1 MNLETIFTVKNED
14 LDRLNPQDAVG
25 FFCELI
31 WAEATALGIGKNL
44 IKVSSAINVKDG
56 GIDAEVKDSPKSGS
70 QGLIKKGLT
79 RYQIK
84 SGKFSLSDYY
94 IKKILFKDSK
104 SIQLKPRIKS
114 CLDKNGTLIVV
125 LFGWD
130 APESEDNQII
140 NRFIEQ
146 MKRVNPKYE
155 SAKIEIFQQN
165 NLRGFLKT
173 FPSLALK
180 VTYREKFKFQTHRSW
195 SQNAEMLRKF
205 KSGPSQNKLILN
217 IHNELRKN
225 DEAIHI
231 RVMGE
236 AGIGKTRIALEA
248 TRIED
253 LEPLVIYCDNARDF
267 KNSNLFYEILKD
279 DNQYSVILIIDECD
293 KESIFHIWDKLKYRG
308 PRIKLISIYGDLEN
322 ISKENFYEVPPL
334 GKEKISSII
343 QEYGIPKDQ
352 ADRWVEYCG
361 GSPRVAHVFG
371 YNLKNNPED
380 LLKTPDTVNVW
391 SRYIAGLND
400 PKSEEVIQYQ
410 LVLQHIALFKRFGFI
425 KPLNK
430 EAKAVWKKISDVD
443 PHITWSKFHEIINK
457 LKRRKI
463 LQGEYTLYITSKALH
478 VYLWSEWW
486 KNYGSAFDVEEFC
499 KDLPPKLLEWFFDM
513 FKYAAESQIAAM
525 LVKKYL
531 RKDGLFQTSNLL
543 ETNLGGGFFTAL
555 TEANPEAALECLKN
569 KIGTWTKNRLL
580 NFTRGR
586 RTVIWALEK
595 MAMWKDLFKD
605 AARLLLALGEA
616 ENETYSNNAS
626 GVFIDLFSPA
636 PRPVAPTEASPQER
650 FPILKEAIESNSK
663 KKRLLAIDACKKALE
678 SQHFHRIIG
687 DESFGLRKGPQLWM
701 PRTYGEIFESY
712 RMVLKLL
719 REKLDELPSDEQE
732 KAIEVILDRAG
743 ALSFINN
750 LTDIIIDTVKELIE
764 KPFVNKKIVLEAVIR
779 ILRHMK
785 SDMREDLREKWMN
798 IRNKLEGSDFSSLM
812 NRYVGMD
819 ILEDKIDAKG
829 DHVDMAEVKIKEL
842 VQKVIKN
849 RGLIKPELPWLVTK
863 EAKNGYRFGYELA
876 KKDENFSFLPTI
888 LEVQRKSGKDSSL
901 FFISGYIHMI
911 FENDVAKWENL
922 LDSLTKDDKLSSSIP
937 ELTWRSGMT
946 NRAAQ
951 RILKLAQDNMI
962 DIESLGIF
970 SYGGSFADISENIFN
985 KWIEFLLRSSKI
997 SAVVIALELFFFY
1010 YVHYSSIHKI
1020 PKQLSIK
1027 LLIHQSLFKKVDIK
1041 TQRGIDDYEWTEI
1054 AKLFTK
1060 HYPDKSNEIVR
1071 VIFKNFGK
1079 DETILYRFHSYIEDF
1094 LEEIAKKHPIEIWK
1108 IIKKYLAK
1116 LTDLRA
1122 YAIKSWMQRF
1132 NFLSFLPPIEIW
1144 KWVDEDAEKRALYL
1158 ARLVSTTFFRE
1169 KGKVCLARELL
1180 VRYGERKNVRASLSA
1195 NFSTEFWSGPA
1206 SLHYQKKKERL
1217 VRFRQDENNDKVLC
1231 WLDKYIS
1238 QIDSMIVRAN
1248 IEEERND
1255 F

>member
-14 LDRLNPQDAVG
+14 LDRLNPQDAVD

-146 MKRVNPKYE
+146 MKRVDPKYE

-217 IHNELRKN
+217 IQNELRKN
-225 DEAIHI
+225 DEAIHV

-236 AGIGKTRIALEA
+236 AGIGKTRIALET

-253 LEPLVIYCDNARDF
+253 LEPLVIYCDSARDF

-293 KESIFHIWDKLKYRG
+293 KETIFHIWDKLKYRG

-334 GKEKISSII
+334 GKEEISSII

-443 PHITWSKFHEIINK
+443 PHITWPKFHEIINK

-569 KIGTWTKNRLL
+569 KIGTWTKDRLL
-580 NFTRGR
+580 NFTMGR

-712 RMVLKLL
+712 RIVLKLL

-888 LEVQRKSGKDSSL
+888 LEAQRKSGKDSSL

-1060 HYPDKSNEIVR
+1060 RYPDKSNEIVR

-1116 LTDLRA
+1116 PTDSRA
-1122 YAIKSWMQRF
+1122 YAIKSWIQRF
-1132 NFLSFLPPIEIW
+1132 DFLPFLHPEEIW
-1144 KWVDEDAEKRALYL
+1144 KWVDEDAENRALYF
-1158 ARLVSTTFFRE
+1158 ARLVSTTLFRE
-1169 KGKVCLARELL
+1169 KGKVCLTRELL
-1180 VRYGERKNVRASLSA
+1180 VRYGEREDIRASLRA

-1206 SLHYQKKKERL
+1206 SLHYQNKKEHL
-1217 VRFRQDENNDKVLC
+1217 VRFRQEETNDKVLH
-1231 WLDKYIS
+1231 WLDEYIS
-1238 QIDSMIVRAN
+1238 QIDSMIVRAK